1 MKKFN
6 KIIDYA
12 NLDKDLK
19 SKFLNNNSF
28 PFIILDNFLK
38 NDFFTQLSKSLIS
51 EELSLNKV
59 FNSSVEKKKISLNTE
74 IPYLVKMLVEELNSE
89 EWLSFIKDLT
99 DIDDIFPAD
108 LDNTKLA
115 NYHTMTGGGYLGPHV
130 DHSHDPKTYH
140 PHVLNV
146 IVYLSAKW
154 DDDFKGATLFYD
166 ENGKNVI
173 NKALY
178 KPNRAVVFLHTP
190 YTFHGVEKIPETVN
204 LERSIVYLDYYSKS
218 LTPYKHMKLNFKNHW
233 FRHGTTFVLA
243 KMSDYL
249 KKQNVPYLKSY
260 LRYKFKKFVS
270 IN

>member
-1 MKKFN
+1 MKIFN

-19 SKFLNNNSF
+19 SKFLNNNPF

-38 NDFFTQLSKSLIS
+38 NDYFTQLSKSLIS
-51 EELSLNKV
+51 EEFSLNKV
-59 FNSSVEKKKISLNTE
+59 FNSSVKKKKISLNTE
-74 IPYLVKMLVEELNSE
+74 IPYLVKMLVEELSSK
-89 EWLSFIKDLT
+89 EWLNFIKHLT

-146 IVYLSAKW
+146 I
-154 DDDFKGATLFYD
+154 
-166 ENGKNVI
+166 

-190 YTFHGVEKIPETVN
+190 YTFHGVEKIPEAVN

-218 LTPYKHMKLNFKNHW
+218 LSPYKHMKLNFKNHW

-243 KMSDYL
+243 KISDYL

-260 LRYKFKKFVS
+260 LRYKFKKFIS